1 MTWIRLIPQSVF
13 YKVTSFHGVLH
24 FGRNFFSPALNPLQD
39 SKQEWN
45 TAEVGVREKLEYLF
59 GALGSSTVEY
69 CR

>member
-1 MTWIRLIPQSVF
+1 MKGKHGKLDPKDAKR
-13 YKVTSFHGVLH
+13 KVVLY
-24 FGRNFFSPALNPLQD
+24 FGRNFFSPALDPLQD